1 MQGVSNDSLSGGRQV
16 TEREEMCLPTSASGE
31 HAADPGDWGEK
42 DLGIMK
48 SRVLLLVWNQALYS
62 WLETVIET

>member
-1 MQGVSNDSLSGGRQV
+1 M

-62 WLETVIET
+62 WLETVFET

>member
-1 MQGVSNDSLSGGRQV
+1 M

-31 HAADPGDWGEK
+31 HAADPGVGGRKIWASV
-42 DLGIMK
+42 K

-62 WLETVIET
+62 WLETVFET